1 MKTTTVGD
9 LSGLPHTVFGLR
21 SVIWWGLM
29 GFMAIEAMA
38 FILGAGAYLY
48 LRGVNADWPPPP
60 DDLPALLP
68 GVVTTVLLLGAEIAN
83 RWLARRARA
92 QDERA
97 VLIGLVLMSVLGL
110 LITGARFLEFPALNT
125 RWDFNAYGSVVWLLM
140 VLHTLHL
147 ITDLVDTLVFTL
159 WCWTHHME
167 PTQFSETYDNCG
179 YWTFVV
185 VSWLP
190 IWALVYIA
198 PRVL

>member
-1 MKTTTVGD
+1 M
-9 LSGLPHTVFGLR
+9 
-21 SVIWWGLM
+21 
-29 GFMAIEAMA
+29 
-38 FILGAGAYLY
+38 Y
-48 LRGVNADWPPPP
+48 LRYTRGQLRTHVQPEIGDTK
-60 DDLPALLP
+60 L
-68 GVVTTVLLLGAEIAN
+68 AE
-83 RWLARRARA
+83 LTAR
-92 QDERA
+92 
-97 VLIGLVLMSVLGL
+97 S
-110 LITGARFLEFPALNT
+110 
-125 RWDFNAYGSVVWLLM
+125 
-140 VLHTLHL
+140 